1 MSLVLVLA
9 PPALL
14 VTSVVSVQVSPTF
27 APPLTRGKMLP
38 MTPWICAM
46 KRLPRGVASRFF
58 TRPLWSTKPWITPP
72 FALSTDSGPIGSVPS
87 YLAESTTT
95 CITRPPV
102 VSLRVTTT
110 HAVRPRLCS
119 WGAWPNAVRST
130 VVWFL
135 ASIRYFTVAGAAD
148 RWVPGAIAPPA
159 ASEANTAGR
168 NDMGPSGG
176 SRWLNPRRPLRAAGG
191 TGQAVSRVLFPAR
204 ERRRWSSVWD
214 GRRRPP
220 RAAYPRLPG
229 RLSAPPDWSVRV
241 APRRL
246 FGLAPTG
253 GCRAARCCQERG
265 GLLPHHFT
273 LTLRRPRG
281 RLGAVCFLWPSP
293 SPLGAQ
299 ALPGSLPSELGLSSK
314 ELAPPRDHRA
324 RPVAQS

>member
-38 MTPWICAM
+38 ITPWICAM

-135 ASIRYFTVAGAAD
+135 ASIRYFIVAGGGGGGGGGGGAAPAGRERGEYCGTERHGTL
-148 RWVPGAIAPPA
+148 RWKSMAEPPASLAGRRGHGSGRKPSSVSCARAQEMVICLGWPSPATSSSLPA
-159 ASEANTAGR
+159 ASGAPLGSAGLVGAGR
-168 NDMGPSGG
+168 TS
-176 SRWLNPRRPLRAAGG
+176 
-191 TGQAVSRVLFPAR
+191 
-204 ERRRWSSVWD
+204 
-214 GRRRPP
+214 PP
-220 RAAYPRLPG
+220 IWPCSDWGLPCRSLLPG
-229 RLSAPPDWSVRV
+229 ARGALTPPF
-241 APRRL
+241 P
-246 FGLAPTG
+246 
-253 GCRAARCCQERG
+253 
-265 GLLPHHFT
+265 
-273 LTLRRPRG
+273 
-281 RLGAVCFLWPSP
+281 PSP
-293 SPLGAQ
+293 SPASRPARGGLFSV
-299 ALPGSLPSELGLSSK
+299 ALS
-314 ELAPPRDHRA
+314 
-324 RPVAQS
+324 VASRR